1 MREVSSQAWC
11 SVNTWIQKEY
21 MGGVGSQGEKKME
34 GVGTGREVG
43 RKEMEVRGL
52 GLREREI

>member
-1 MREVSSQAWC
+1 
-11 SVNTWIQKEY
+11 

-34 GVGTGREVG
+34 GVGAGREVG
-43 RKEMEVRGL
+43 RKVMEVRGL